1 MNPSIVALIMFLV
14 FIVLI
19 VLEVPI
25 GFSLGFSGI
34 VGLILLRESFLM
46 FPQNLVSGIN
56 NFALMAIP
64 FFILLGNLLEKTEM
78 ARTLVNLADEIIG
91 FVPGGL
97 AAVTVL
103 ASMMFATGSGS
114 GPATV
119 AAIGSIT
126 IPAMEE
132 KGYSKKFSMGI
143 AASAGALG
151 PIIPPS
157 IPLIIYGVVAGESIA
172 KLFLAGL
179 GAGLLFT
186 FLLIV
191 FSIIKAKKENVPLSG
206 KRPKVKEIL
215 KAMWKAKE
223 ALGAPVVVLGGIYSG
238 IFTPTESG
246 AIGCLYV
253 IFMGFFVTRTLKL
266 KDFYETLF
274 GAAKTSAMIMFVL
287 AAAALFAWI
296 MAAGRVP
303 QIAARAIL
311 GMSHSKFVFLLLVN
325 ILFLFIGSVLD
336 TPAAIVILVPILLPI
351 ATKLGINPIHFGA
364 VVVVNFVI
372 GYITA
377 PFGYNLFVVKSI
389 TNRSME
395 EVTSAVFPF
404 LLVTL
409 VGLFLITYIPKIT
422 LFFPQLFNT
431 R

>member
-1 MNPSIVALIMFLV
+1 MNPSVVALIMFII
-14 FIVLI
+14 FIFLI

-25 GFSLGFSGI
+25 GFSLGISGI
-34 VGLILLRESFLM
+34 IGLVLLKESFLM

-78 ARTLVNLADEIIG
+78 AKTLVNLADELIG

-132 KGYSKKFSMGI
+132 KGYSKKFSMGV
-143 AASAGALG
+143 AAAAGALG

-191 FSIIKAKKENVPLSG
+191 FSIIKAKREKVPVSG
-206 KRPKVKEIL
+206 KKPDIKEIL
-215 KAMWKAKE
+215 KAMWRAKE

-266 KDFYETLF
+266 RDFYETLF
-274 GAAKTSAMIMFVL
+274 SAARTSSMIMFVL

-303 QIAARAIL
+303 QIAAKAIL
-311 GMSHSKFVFLLLVN
+311 GLSHSKFVFLFLVN